1 MDVGRR
7 VPRTGVGVVGLLLV
21 SVLFPAIAGC
31 KKNKPAAVNFSQ
43 ELPPGKLALR
53 KIRPEEYPDFSKSTW
68 NLNVM
73 GQSVDASLEYM
84 AHPSSQRHYPYLD
97 ITHERAVAS
106 LRAFR
111 ELIDRAHAQGGAAGD
126 YINSDIRSRFEVYKS
141 IGAPNPQGGYT
152 DRVLFTGYCTPVYDA
167 SLTRS
172 GPYQWPLYRRPKDL
186 ATDPATGETSGRKNA
201 DGSVTPY
208 YTRGEIEGQNV
219 LAGQEFVFLKS
230 RWEAYVVTI
239 QGSARL
245 RLTDGRI
252 YEIGYA
258 GHNGH
263 EYTSPGKQL
272 VADGVIAP
280 EQLNIKT
287 LGAYFAA
294 NPAAADKYLWLN
306 KRTVF
311 FTERQ
316 GGPFGSLNVPVTTF
330 ASIATDKEVYPRA
343 MPAFLNVPV
352 PRTDD
357 PRTTWNFAGFMMDQ
371 DTGGAIRASGR
382 CDIFMGIG
390 PDGENL
396 AGHQLHEGELYYVAL
411 KPQYIS
417 QYSTPLPAERMAS
430 GK

>member
-1 MDVGRR
+1 MTVR
-7 VPRTGVGVVGLLLV
+7 VPRMGVGFAGLLLV
-21 SVLFPAIAGC
+21 ALLLPTTTGC

-53 KIRPEEYPDFSKSTW
+53 KIRPEEYPDFAKSTW

-73 GQSVDASLEYM
+73 GQSVDASLQYM
-84 AHPSSQRHYPYLD
+84 AHPSSERHFPYLD

-111 ELIDRAHAQGGAAGD
+111 EMIDKAYAQGGAAGD
-126 YINSDIRSRFEVYKS
+126 YVNSDIRARFEVYKS

-152 DRVLFTGYCTPVYDA
+152 DRVLFTGYCTPIYDA
-167 SLTRS
+167 SLTRT
-172 GPYQWPLYRRPKDL
+172 GEYQWPLYRRPKDL
-186 ATDPATGETSGRKNA
+186 ATDPVTGETSGRKNP

-208 YTRGEIEGQNV
+208 YARGEIEGQNV
-219 LAGQEFVFLKS
+219 LAGQEFVWLKS

-263 EYTSPGKQL
+263 EYSSPGKQL
-272 VADGVIAP
+272 VADGVITP

-311 FTERQ
+311 FTERR

-352 PRTDD
+352 PRTDN
-357 PRTTWNFAGFMMDQ
+357 PNTTWNFSGFMMDQ

-390 PDGENL
+390 PDGEQL

-411 KPQYIS
+411 KPEYVS
-417 QYSTPLPAERMAS
+417 QYANPLPAEQLV
-430 GK
+430 GTPTN